1 MRVKR
6 QYSWHTLLAI
16 TLLFIPFF
24 VGGCKTTNE
33 TTKWEGLSGNKINS
47 ELDGINIAR
56 MVHIKTQQGDKIS
69 LASNKPLTYQVFRLS
84 NPKRV
89 VLIFPKTTL
98 GPTIQPSVI
107 RESILTG
114 LFPSEDKDGGSR
126 IEVTLKKELE
136 YEVIER
142 DDGLDILFLSGNKL
156 LLDAK
161 ASIDNLAINHQQNST
176 ELRLL
181 GKGKI
186 DTTTKVFRLNNPPRL
201 VVDMVGVEGP
211 GHGRRFVVN
220 SPHVLN
226 ALLMGGPQ
234 KTRLVVELVDAIVG
248 YQIEHEAGMPIIQF
262 GHQLGN
268 AKGMKGGKGP
278 IQNGVHNVQFTR
290 DGPGALVRVLLN
302 NRGGPLKTRREGG
315 KLFLSLANT
324 PVAESLLRRMDV
336 RSFGGPVL
344 YVDTESRE
352 DSTFVVVTL
361 DKIGSRHEVLEKGGE
376 ILVRIHPAPNES
388 EQNDSPFTGSKI
400 SLDFKDIEVQN
411 ALRIIAEVSDLNII
425 LSDTVSGTITMRLV
439 DVPWDQALEL
449 ILEAKGLG
457 RVKQG
462 NVLRVA
468 PLAEIKKT
476 TQDRLQAK
484 QSVQQLEPF
493 VTEMIPIS
501 FATGDDIK
509 SLLMEGDQKRGTR
522 LVSSSGMVSIDKRT
536 NTLIIKDTAEN
547 MSKIR
552 NMVKKLDKPIAQVL
566 IEARIVEVDRNSKDE
581 FGINWGF
588 AAKSTKGDFGV
599 GVSDNAENAY
609 ESHIATAG
617 TSNPRARL
625 TTATPSN
632 INLMPASSTGRIGAH
647 IGGLSPLIDLDVEIA
662 ALEEDNKAKTIS
674 SPRVLTTNNKIASIS
689 QGIKVPYTITVD
701 GVRST
706 TFVEA
711 KLSLKVTPHVTPD
724 GYITLQINA
733 TNDSIASLGP
743 PPSVNT
749 KTINTQALVF
759 DGETIVLGGIF
770 QNNQVRNKSGVPG
783 LRNIPLVGWMFEN
796 YADADTQSELLIFI
810 TPHIIHPK

>member
-6 QYSWHTLLAI
+6 QYPWHTLLAI
-16 TLLFIPFF
+16 TLLIIPIF

-33 TTKWEGLSGNKINS
+33 KKWDGLSSNAKTS
-47 ELDGINIAR
+47 KADKINIAR
-56 MVHIKTQQGDKIS
+56 MVHLRTQQGDKIS

-84 NPKRV
+84 KPNRV
-89 VLIFPKTTL
+89 VLVFPKATL
-98 GPTIQPSVI
+98 GPTVQPTVI
-107 RESILTG
+107 RGSTLTG
-114 LFPSEDKDGGSR
+114 LFPSEEKTGGSR
-126 IEVTLKKELE
+126 LEVTLKDEIE

-142 DDGLDILFLSGNKL
+142 DDGLDIIFISESKQLPN
-156 LLDAK
+156 AK
-161 ASIDNLAINHQQNST
+161 AKINNLAVNHQQSST
-176 ELRLL
+176 QLRLL
-181 GKGKI
+181 GEGKFEI
-186 DTTTKVFRLNNPPRL
+186 PPKVFRLNNPPRL

-211 GHGRRFVVN
+211 EHGRRFVVN
-220 SPHVLN
+220 SPYVLN
-226 ALLMGGPQ
+226 AVLMGGPQ
-234 KTRLVVELVDAIVG
+234 KTRLVVELVDAVVG
-248 YQIEHEAGMPIIQF
+248 YRIEQEAGMPVII
-262 GHQLGN
+262 LGRKIN
-268 AKGMKGGKGP
+268 SAQDMKGEREPK
-278 IQNGVHNVQFTR
+278 QNGVYNVQFTR

-315 KLFLSLANT
+315 KLFLSFANT
-324 PVAESLLRRMDV
+324 PVAKSLLRRMDV

-344 YVDTESRE
+344 YVDTQSRE
-352 DSTFVVVTL
+352 GSTFVVVIL
-361 DKIGSRHEVLEKGGE
+361 DKIASRHEVLEKGGE
-376 ILVRIHPAPNES
+376 VLVRIHPAPIES
-388 EQNDSPFTGSKI
+388 EENSSPFTGNKI
-400 SLDFKDIEVQN
+400 SLDFKDIDVQN

-425 LSDTVSGTITMRLV
+425 LSDSVSGTITMRLV

-468 PLAEIKKT
+468 PLAEIKSS
-476 TQDRLQAK
+476 TQARIQAK

-493 VTEMIPIS
+493 VTEMIPVS
-501 FATGDDIK
+501 FAAGEDIK
-509 SLLMEGDQKRGTR
+509 ALLMEGDQKRGTR
-522 LVSSSGMVSIDKRT
+522 LVSSGGTVSIDKRT
-536 NTLIIKDTAEN
+536 NTLIIKDTAGN

-552 NMVKKLDKPIAQVL
+552 DMVKKLDKPIAQVL

-588 AAKSTKGDFGV
+588 AAKTTDGGFA
-599 GVSDNAENAY
+599 VSDSAENAY
-609 ESHIATAG
+609 EAHIATAG

-632 INLMPASSTGRIGAH
+632 VNLMPAASTARIGAH
-647 IGGLSPLIDLDVEIA
+647 VGGLSPLIDLDIEIA
-662 ALEEDNKAKTIS
+662 ALEENNKAKTIS

-689 QGIKVPYTITVD
+689 QGIKVPYTIVED
-701 GVRST
+701 GVKTT

-711 KLSLKVTPHVTPD
+711 KLSLEVTPHVTPD
-724 GYITLQINA
+724 SYITLQINA

-770 QNNQVRNKSGVPG
+770 QNNQVRNKAGVPG
-783 LRNIPLVGWMFEN
+783 LRNLPLLGWMFESN
-796 YADADTQSELLIFI
+796 ADADNQSELLIFI

>member
-6 QYSWHTLLAI
+6 KYPWHTLLTVALLI
-16 TLLFIPFF
+16 IPLFI
-24 VGGCKTTNE
+24 GGCKTTDE
-33 TTKWEGLSGNKINS
+33 SEKWDGLSGNENAS

-56 MVHIKTQQGDKIS
+56 MVHVKTQQGEKIS
-69 LASNKPLTYQVFRLS
+69 LASNMPLTYQVFRLS
-84 NPKRV
+84 NPNRV
-89 VLIFPKTTL
+89 VLIFPKATL
-98 GPTIQPSVI
+98 GPTIQPTVI
-107 RESILTG
+107 RESALTG
-114 LFPSEDKDGGSR
+114 LFPSEEKTGGSR
-126 IEVTLKKELE
+126 IEVTLKKALE
-136 YEVIER
+136 YEVVEH
-142 DDGLDILFLSGNKL
+142 DDGLDIIFLSGEKL

-161 ASIDNLAINHQQNST
+161 PIIDNLAVNHLQNST

-181 GKGKI
+181 GNGHI
-186 DTTTKVFRLNNPPRL
+186 DTTPKVFRLNNPPRI

-211 GHGRRFVVN
+211 AHGRRFVVN

-234 KTRLVVELVDAIVG
+234 KTRLVIQLVDAVVG
-248 YQIEHEAGMPIIQF
+248 YQVEQEAGMPVIRLGQ
-262 GHQLGN
+262 QLN
-268 AKGMKGGKGP
+268 NSQDAKGGMRP
-278 IQNGVHNVQFTR
+278 AQNGVHNVQFTR

-302 NRGGPLKTRREGG
+302 NRGGQLKTRREGG
-315 KLFLSLANT
+315 KLFLSLPNT
-324 PVAESLLRRMDV
+324 PVAKSLLRRMDV
-336 RSFGGPVL
+336 RSYGGPVL

-352 DSTFVVVTL
+352 ESAFVVVTM

-376 ILVRIHPAPNES
+376 ILVRIHPAPDES
-388 EQNDSPFTGSKI
+388 EENDSPFTGSKI
-400 SLDFKDIEVQN
+400 SLDFKDIDVQN

-425 LSDTVSGTITMRLV
+425 LSDSVSGTITMRLV
-439 DVPWDQALEL
+439 DVPWDHALEL

-462 NVLRVA
+462 NVLRIA
-468 PLAEIKKT
+468 PLAEIKST
-476 TQDRLQAK
+476 TQARLQAK

-493 VTEMIPIS
+493 VTELIPVS
-501 FATGDDIK
+501 FAAGEDIK
-509 SLLMEGDQKRGTR
+509 ALLMEGDQKRGTR
-522 LVSSSGMVSIDKRT
+522 LVSSAGTVSIDKRT
-536 NTLIIKDTAEN
+536 NTLIIKDTAGN

-552 NMVKKLDKPIAQVL
+552 DMVKKLDKPIAQVL

-588 AAKSTKGDFGV
+588 ATKSNDGGF
-599 GVSDNAENAY
+599 GVSDTSANAY
-609 ESHIATAG
+609 EAHQATAG

-632 INLMPASSTGRIGAH
+632 VNLIPASSTGRVGAH
-647 IGGLSPLIDLDVEIA
+647 IGGLSPLVDLDIEIA

-689 QGIKVPYTITVD
+689 QGIKVPYTIVED
-701 GVRST
+701 GVKTT

-711 KLSLKVTPHVTPD
+711 KLSLEVTPHVTPD
-724 GYITLQINA
+724 SYITLQINA